1 MSSYKINETESP
13 SITTQAKTSHH
24 SVIVV
29 DTTWTF
35 NKLRQELGQCAIV
48 LLFKSYK
55 ILKNQRMF
63 RKNCSDRCFLPMTG
77 R

>member
-55 ILKNQRMF
+55 I
-63 RKNCSDRCFLPMTG
+63 
-77 R
+77 